1 MKMELCL
8 LDGKPLM
15 MHNIILMVLVKKL
28 TSCWIGNSYILSNGK
43 TVDGK
48 KKYYSNKT
56 HSFVTNQLI
65 QIDGSYYYFDSEGSV
80 ATGFT
85 TIDQNTYYF
94 NASGKMATGWIQID
108 GTYYFF
114 LMHLVL

>member
-1 MKMELCL
+1 M
-8 LDGKPLM
+8 
-15 MHNIILMVLVKKL
+15 
-28 TSCWIGNSYILSNGK
+28 
-43 TVDGK
+43 
-48 KKYYSNKT
+48 
-56 HSFVTNQLI
+56 TNQLI

-114 LMHLVL
+114 NASGIMKLRVGKEIIT